1 MKKKTEL
8 ILEKLLWKLFNAG
21 LSGNARNGTIKMKIT
36 GKTWS

>member
-8 ILEKLLWKLFNAG
+8 ILEKLLWKLYNAR
-21 LSGNARNGTIKMKIT
+21 LSGNAKDGTMKMKIK